1 MPRGNV
7 TDVARRH
14 NDLVPDAVPSSLS
27 VSARMSRQGSRDTKP
42 ELEVRKLLHAAGL
55 RYRVNVPVPGMR
67 RRTIDIAFGPA
78 RVAVFMDGCF
88 WHGCPLH
95 ATHPRANAEWWRT
108 RRRQLGADLRR
119 LRERKGLTLEEAGT
133 LVEISKAT
141 LSRYETKEGTVK
153 WPTVDALCRE
163 YGATE
168 EERLA
173 LVELAKGAKI
183 QGWWRSLADPIP
195 ESMNL
200 MLTLED
206 EVVREDHYA
215 CMYVPGL
222 LQTRAYAEA
231 VHRASEMRCSEQE
244 IAHMVDIRMKRQELL
259 TREDPPHIWAVIDE
273 AVLRR
278 LVGGREVMREQLLHL
293 RGQTDQLQV
302 TVQILPFASGA
313 HAATVGSFVILGG
326 PTPQLDVVY
335 VDIIGGGLFM
345 ERPEELARYKLA
357 FEYLRAQALDIEASA
372 ALLDR
377 ACKEL

>member
-1 MPRGNV
+1 M
-7 TDVARRH
+7 
-14 NDLVPDAVPSSLS
+14 AV
-27 VSARMSRQGSRDTKP
+27 
-42 ELEVRKLLHAAGL
+42 
-55 RYRVNVPVPGMR
+55 
-67 RRTIDIAFGPA
+67 GP
-78 RVAVFMDGCF
+78 
-88 WHGCPLH
+88 
-95 ATHPRANAEWWRT
+95 TT

-119 LRERKGLTLEEAGT
+119 LRERKGLTLEEAGA
-133 LVEISKAT
+133 LVGVSKAT

-153 WPTVDALCRE
+153 WPAVDALCRE
-163 YGATE
+163 YGASE
-168 EERLA
+168 EERTT

-231 VHRASEMRCSEQE
+231 VHRASEMRCTEQE

-259 TREDPPHIWAVIDE
+259 VRDDAPHIWAVVDE
-273 AVLRR
+273 AVIRR
-278 LVGGREVMREQLLHL
+278 MVGGREVMREQL
-293 RGQTDQLQV
+293 DQLYTQCRQPQV
-302 TVQILPFASGA
+302 TVQVLPFAQGA
-313 HAATVGSFVILGG
+313 HAAAVGSFVILGG
-326 PTPQLDVVY
+326 PTPELDVVY

-345 ERPEELARYKLA
+345 EKPAELERYKLA
-357 FEYLRAQALDIEASA
+357 FQYLSAQALDIETSA

-377 ACKEL
+377 ARREM

>member
-1 MPRGNV
+1 M
-7 TDVARRH
+7 
-14 NDLVPDAVPSSLS
+14 AV
-27 VSARMSRQGSRDTKP
+27 
-42 ELEVRKLLHAAGL
+42 
-55 RYRVNVPVPGMR
+55 
-67 RRTIDIAFGPA
+67 GP
-78 RVAVFMDGCF
+78 
-88 WHGCPLH
+88 
-95 ATHPRANAEWWRT
+95 TT

-206 EVVREDHYA
+206 EVVREDHYS

-231 VHRASEMRCSEQE
+231 VHRASEMRCTEQE

-259 TREDPPHIWAVIDE
+259 AREEPPHIWAVIDE

-293 RGQTDQLQV
+293 HSQAEQLQV

-313 HAATVGSFVILGG
+313 HAAAVGSFVILGG
-326 PTPQLDVVY
+326 PTPELDVVY

-345 ERPEELARYKLA
+345 ERPEELACYKLA

>member
-1 MPRGNV
+1 M
-7 TDVARRH
+7 
-14 NDLVPDAVPSSLS
+14 AV
-27 VSARMSRQGSRDTKP
+27 
-42 ELEVRKLLHAAGL
+42 
-55 RYRVNVPVPGMR
+55 
-67 RRTIDIAFGPA
+67 GP
-78 RVAVFMDGCF
+78 
-88 WHGCPLH
+88 
-95 ATHPRANAEWWRT
+95 TT

-173 LVELAKGAKI
+173 LVELAKGARI

-231 VHRASEMRCSEQE
+231 VHRASEMRCAEQE

-259 TREDPPHIWAVIDE
+259 TREEPPHIWAVIDE

-278 LVGGREVMREQLLHL
+278 LVGGQEVMREQLLHL
-293 RGQTDQLQV
+293 QSQAERRQV

-326 PTPQLDVVY
+326 PTPELDVVY